1 MLNEIIDM
9 KLTEIYVVRIS
20 ELGDDASFMC
30 PQCGNIISPNDF
42 SDIAYTIESVFLNDK
57 SEGIV
62 VVIFCKCGYK
72 LLLDLNTSFPEMD
85 SIMRM

>member
-1 MLNEIIDM
+1 MLNEIIEQT
-9 KLTEIYVVRIS
+9 LTKIHIVRLN
-20 ELGDDASFMC
+20 ELRDDASFPC

-42 SDIAYTIESVFLNDK
+42 SDISYIIESVFLNEK

-62 VVIFCKCGYK
+62 VIIFCKCGYK

-85 SIMRM
+85 SIVRM